1 MISGEISKL
10 ASSDIEALAN
20 MAYLEFGFL
29 QGRSMF
35 VLGVPKFRVLVV
47 IVLFAGRN
55 RIYEVGSN
63 KGLGIV

>member
-10 ASSDIEALAN
+10 ASSDIEALAS
-20 MAYLEFGFL
+20 MVYLEFGFL
-29 QGRSMF
+29 QGCVMF

-55 RIYEVGSN
+55 SINKVGSN
-63 KGLGIV
+63 KGFSIV

>member
-47 IVLFAGRN
+47 IVLFADRN
-55 RIYEVGSN
+55 
-63 KGLGIV
+63 K